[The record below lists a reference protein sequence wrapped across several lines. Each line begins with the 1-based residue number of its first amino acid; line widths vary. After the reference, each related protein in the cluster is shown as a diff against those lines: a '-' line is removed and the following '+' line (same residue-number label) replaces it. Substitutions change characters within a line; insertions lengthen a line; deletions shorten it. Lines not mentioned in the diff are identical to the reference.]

1 MVIIMGVEKL
11 KKKLYLKDVI
21 DINAFQKIQD
31 DIANATEMS
40 IITVDYKG
48 KPETGHSNCSEF
60 CKIMRA
66 SDLYSK
72 LCERCDSR
80 GGLEADRLKK
90 PYIYKC
96 HKGLIDFATPI
107 IVDGQYLG
115 SVMAG
120 QVLMS
125 NDTIDLEN
133 IVHIKNDFDDLEKS
147 EKEKLSN
154 AYSKLPVVSFEKI
167 QAVAQMMFHI
177 SNYIVEE
184 AVAKMVQMELDEK
197 KVKIA
202 EAQKAQAELEKEYKA
217 SQLKALQSQINPHF
231 LFNVLNSISSLA
243 IFEEAPKTQE
253 VIYDLS
259 NMLRYTLKRADKIV
273 SLDEEFDYITSY
285 LNLQKVRFSDRLN
298 YEINIDPQFKNIKI
312 PFMVLQNFVEN
323 SVIHGLETKEEGGYI
338 KIYVEDKVESV
349 IIYIEDNGIG
359 INKDQLNE
367 MQKELQIKND
377 NNLDKI
383 GINNANKRMAYYYGD
398 KYEIDITSK
407 IRVGTLVKVTILK

>member
-48 KPETGHSNCSEF
+48 KPETRHSNCSEF
-60 CKIMRA
+60 CKIMRE

-167 QAVAQMMFHI
+167 QSVAQMMFHI

-298 YEINIDPQFKNIKI
+298 YEINIDAQFRNIKI

-338 KIYVEDKVESV
+338 QIYVEDKVESV